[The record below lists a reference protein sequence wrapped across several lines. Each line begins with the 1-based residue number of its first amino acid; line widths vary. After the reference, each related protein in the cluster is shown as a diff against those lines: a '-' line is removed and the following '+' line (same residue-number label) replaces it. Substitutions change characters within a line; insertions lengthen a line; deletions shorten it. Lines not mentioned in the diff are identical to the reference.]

1 MSCKVSF
8 IGLGVMGYPMAGY
21 ISKAGHN
28 VTVYNRTKSKAEK
41 WIKQYKGTIAETPEE
56 AAKDS
61 DFVFTC
67 VGNDNDLNEVA
78 FGNKGIF
85 NTINPSVYE
94 SRSNPVKPK
103 ATYAQKDLKDWS
115 LIRGITVNWPDV
127 FPVNSVKAMRGV
139 FFAQERNK
147 VPEYVELVFYS
158 YWTNNLDI
166 SLDKVLAK
174 IVEELGWSSDQFIS
188 FINLESTKQHLKLNT
203 EELAK
208 RGGFGSPTMFVD
220 GENMFFGNDR
230 LNLIN

>member
-1 MSCKVSF
+1 MS
-8 IGLGVMGYPMAGY
+8 
-21 ISKAGHN
+21 N
-28 VTVYNRTKSKAEK
+28 TKRKLEFFFDCSSPWTYLAFKEIENLCSRLNLELVWK
-41 WIKQYKGTIAETPEE
+41 PIL
-56 AAKDS
+56 
-61 DFVFTC
+61 
-67 VGNDNDLNEVA
+67 VG
-78 FGNKGIF
+78 GIF

-103 ATYAQKDLKDWS
+103 ASYSRKDLNDWS

-139 FFAQERNK
+139 FFALERNK
-147 VPEYVELVFYS
+147 VSEYVELVFYS

-166 SLDKVLAK
+166 SLDKVLVK
-174 IVEELGWSSDQFIS
+174 IVEELGWSSDKFIS
-188 FINLESTKQHLKLNT
+188 YINLESTKEALKLNT

-230 LNLIN
+230 LNLIEELLNR

>member
-1 MSCKVSF
+1 MS
-8 IGLGVMGYPMAGY
+8 
-21 ISKAGHN
+21 N
-28 VTVYNRTKSKAEK
+28 TKSKLEFFFDCSSPWTYLAFKEIENLCSRLNLELVWK
-41 WIKQYKGTIAETPEE
+41 PIL
-56 AAKDS
+56 
-61 DFVFTC
+61 
-67 VGNDNDLNEVA
+67 VG
-78 FGNKGIF
+78 GIF

-103 ATYAQKDLKDWS
+103 ASYSQKDLNDWS

-139 FFAQERNK
+139 FFALERNK
-147 VPEYVELVFYS
+147 VSEYAELVFYS

-174 IVEELGWSSDQFIS
+174 IVEELGWSSDKFIS
-188 FINLESTKQHLKLNT
+188 YINLESTKEALKLNT

-220 GENMFFGNDR
+220 DKNMFFGNDR
-230 LNLIN
+230 LNLIEELLNR

>member
-1 MSCKVSF
+1 MS
-8 IGLGVMGYPMAGY
+8 
-21 ISKAGHN
+21 N
-28 VTVYNRTKSKAEK
+28 TKRKLEFFFDCSSPWTYLAFKEIEK
-41 WIKQYKGTIAETPEE
+41 LCSRLNLELVWKPIL
-56 AAKDS
+56 
-61 DFVFTC
+61 
-67 VGNDNDLNEVA
+67 VG
-78 FGNKGIF
+78 GIF

-103 ATYAQKDLKDWS
+103 ASYSRKDLNDWS

-139 FFAQERNK
+139 FFALERNK
-147 VPEYVELVFYS
+147 VSEYVELVFYS

-174 IVEELGWSSDQFIS
+174 IVEELGWSSDKFIS
-188 FINLESTKQHLKLNT
+188 YINLESTKEALKLNT

-220 GENMFFGNDR
+220 DKNIFFGNDR
-230 LNLIN
+230 LNLIEELLNR